1 MPRHDIPRVVLGA
14 HRLTYTRALGMS
26 SAADLAR
33 QYFAAIGARDL
44 DAAMGMWVTGGIERV
59 VGQRELSAPAEIR
72 AFQTELHGAFPDLA
86 WEVLDVIGS
95 DAERRAA
102 VRWKASGTFAGPG
115 TFQGFVANGARLE
128 MEGCD
133 VLTFTADDKLE
144 RLEAYID
151 SGDIARQLGVLP
163 PAGSRAESNLTK
175 LANVRT
181 RARAWIQGGDAERIA
196 EGVWLVRG
204 GVPKVMNIFLI
215 EDDGG
220 VTVFD
225 AGISDMTAAVAA
237 AAARLGGIKRVVLG
251 HADADHRGAA
261 PGLQGPVYCH
271 PAERQAAESPESYR
285 PYWDRTKLD
294 MRGRNVLWRLIATWD
309 GGPVE
314 IAGTVEEGDEIAG
327 FRVVHLPGHAPGL
340 IGLFR
345 ASDRLALVSDTIYTL
360 DPQSGRHEPAHIPHA
375 AFNQDADQARASI
388 RKLAALDPVTVW
400 AGHADPVTGDVH
412 AQLDRA
418 AAA

>member
-1 MPRHDIPRVVLGA
+1 
-14 HRLTYTRALGMS
+14 MS
-26 SAADLAR
+26 NAADLAR
-33 QYFAAIGARDL
+33 RYFEAIAACDL
-44 DAAMGMWVTGGIERV
+44 DAALAMWAPGGVERL
-59 VGQRELSAPAEIR
+59 VGQRELTAPDGVR
-72 AFQTELHGAFPDLA
+72 ELQLQLRGAFPDLR

-102 VRWKASGTFAGPG
+102 VRWRATGTFAGPG
-115 TFQGFVANGARLE
+115 TFQEFVANGAHLD

-133 VLTFTADDKLE
+133 ILTFTAEDKLE
-144 RLEAYID
+144 RLDAYLD
-151 SGDIARQLGVLP
+151 SGDVARQLGVLP
-163 PAGSRAESNLTK
+163 PSGSRAESNLTK

-204 GVPKVMNIFLI
+204 GIPKTMNVYLI
-215 EDDGG
+215 EDEGG

-225 AGISDMTAAVAA
+225 AGISDMAAPLSA

-261 PGLQGPVYCH
+261 PGLQAPVYCH
-271 PAERQAAESPESYR
+271 PADKQAAESPDTYR
-285 PYWDRTKLD
+285 PYWDRSKLD
-294 MRGRNVLWRLIATWD
+294 MRGRTVLWRLIATWD
-309 GGPVE
+309 GGPVQ

-345 ASDRLALVSDTIYTL
+345 ESDRLALVSDTVYTL
-360 DPQSGRHEPAHIPHA
+360 DPQSGRHEPAHVPHP
-375 AFNQDADQARASI
+375 AFNQDTDLARNSI
-388 RKLAALDPVTVW
+388 GKLAALDPATVW
-400 AGHADPVTGDVH
+400 AGHADPVTGDVR
-412 AQLDRA
+412 AQLERA
-418 AAA
+418 ASGA

>member
-1 MPRHDIPRVVLGA
+1 
-14 HRLTYTRALGMS
+14 MS
-26 SAADLAR
+26 SPADLAR
-33 QYFAAIGARDL
+33 QYFEAIAGRDL
-44 DAAMGMWVTGGIERV
+44 DAALRMWAPGGVERL
-59 VGQRELSAPAEIR
+59 VGQRELAAPDEIR
-72 AFQTELHGAFPDLA
+72 AFQTELNGAFPDLA
-86 WEVLDVIGS
+86 WEVLDVIGGS
-95 DAERRAA
+95 DDTNQAA
-102 VRWKASGTFAGPG
+102 VRWRAIGTFAGPG
-115 TFQGFVANGARLE
+115 TFQGFMANGAHLE

-133 VLTFTADDKLE
+133 VLTFTADGKLE

-151 SGDIARQLGVLP
+151 SGHIARQLGVLP

-181 RARAWIQGGDAERIA
+181 RARAWTQGSDAEPIA

-204 GVPKVMNIFLI
+204 GIPKTMNVYLI

-225 AGISDMTAAVAA
+225 AGVSGMAAPIAA

-261 PGLQGPVYCH
+261 PGLIAPVYCH
-271 PAERQAAESPESYR
+271 PADREAAESPESYR
-285 PYWDRTKLD
+285 SYWDRSKLD
-294 MRGRNVLWRLIATWD
+294 MRGRTVLWRLIAGWD

-314 IAGTVEEGDEIAG
+314 IAGTVDEDDEIAG
-327 FRVVHLPGHAPGL
+327 FRIVHLPGHAPGL

-360 DPQSGRHEPAHIPHA
+360 DHRSGRAVPAHVPHP
-375 AFNQDADQARASI
+375 AFNQDTDQARESI
-388 RKLAALDPVTVW
+388 RKLAALDPESVW
-400 AGHADPVTGDVH
+400 AGHSDPVTGDVR
-412 AQLDRA
+412 AQLERA
-418 AAA
+418 ASGA

>member
-1 MPRHDIPRVVLGA
+1 
-14 HRLTYTRALGMS
+14 MS

-33 QYFAAIGARDL
+33 RYFDAIGAREL
-44 DAAMGMWVTGGIERV
+44 DAAMTMWAPGGVERL
-59 VGQRELSAPAEIR
+59 VGQRELAAPHEIR
-72 AFQTELHGAFPDLA
+72 AFQTELNGAFPDLA
-86 WEVLDVIGS
+86 WEVLDVLGS
-95 DAERRAA
+95 DAERRVA
-102 VRWKASGTFAGPG
+102 VRWRASGTFAGPG
-115 TFQGFVANGARLE
+115 TFQEFVANGAHLE

-144 RLEAYID
+144 RLDAYID
-151 SGDIARQLGVLP
+151 SGSIARQLGVLP

-181 RARAWIQGGDAERIA
+181 RARAWVQGSEAERIA

-204 GVPKVMNIFLI
+204 GVPKLMNVYLI

-225 AGISDMTAAVAA
+225 AGISGMAAAVAA
-237 AAARLGGIKRVVLG
+237 AAGRLGGIKRVVLG

-261 PGLQGPVYCH
+261 PGLNAQVYCH
-271 PAERQAAESPESYR
+271 PADREAAESADTYR
-285 PYWDRTKLD
+285 TYWDRSKLD
-294 MRGRNVLWRLIATWD
+294 TRGRTVLWRLIAGWD

-345 ASDRLALVSDTIYTL
+345 ESDRLALVSDTVYTL
-360 DPQSGRHEPAHIPHA
+360 DPQSGRREPAHVPHP
-375 AFNQDADQARASI
+375 AFNHDTEQALASI
-388 RKLAALDPVTVW
+388 GKLAALDPAAVW
-400 AGHADPVTGDVH
+400 AGHVEPVTGDVRT
-412 AQLDRA
+412 QLERA
-418 AAA
+418 ASGA

>member
-1 MPRHDIPRVVLGA
+1 
-14 HRLTYTRALGMS
+14 MS

-33 QYFAAIGARDL
+33 RYFDAIAAYDL
-44 DAAMGMWVTGGIERV
+44 DAALAMWAPGGVERL
-59 VGQRELSAPAEIR
+59 VGQRELTAPDGVR
-72 AFQTELHGAFPDLA
+72 ELQQELRGAFPDLR

-95 DAERRAA
+95 DSERRAA
-102 VRWKASGTFAGPG
+102 VRWRATGTFAGPG
-115 TFQGFVANGARLE
+115 TFQDFVANGAHLE

-133 VLTFTADDKLE
+133 VLTFRGDEDKLE

-151 SGDIARQLGVLP
+151 SGDVARQLGVLP
-163 PAGSRAESNLTK
+163 PAGSRAETNLTK

-204 GVPKVMNIFLI
+204 GIPKVMNVYLI

-225 AGISDMTAAVAA
+225 AGISDMAGPVSA

-261 PGLQGPVYCH
+261 AGLNAPVFCH
-271 PAERQAAESPESYR
+271 PAEQPAAESPETHR
-285 PYWDRTKLD
+285 GYWDRAKLD
-294 MRGRNVLWRLIATWD
+294 LQGRTVLWRLIVSWD

-314 IAGTVEEGDEIAG
+314 IAGTLDEGDEIAG
-327 FRVVHLPGHAPGL
+327 FKVVHFPGHAPGL

-345 ASDRLALVSDTIYTL
+345 ESDRLALVSDTVYTL
-360 DPQSGRHEPAHIPHA
+360 DTHGRREPAHVPHP
-375 AFNQDADQARASI
+375 AFNQDTDQALASI
-388 RKLAALDPVTVW
+388 RKLAALDPVSVW
-400 AGHADPVTGDVH
+400 AGHADPVTGDVG
-412 AQLDRA
+412 AQLERA
-418 AAA
+418 ASGA